1 MNKKTSII
9 AKIRELF
16 EKEEFSTDYTAATG
30 EIIRCMGDGLRVG
43 EKVVNI
49 AAEKE
54 APLPDGDYLLDNGK
68 TISIAAGEIKAI
80 NEYRAEENMGSP
92 KPELMADYTTKEQK
106 DTGSMVEKPGGEKDK
121 MADYKNEISSKLKDG
136 TEVKI
141 LSKGD
146 AVSVGDEVLVK
157 DSSGNFVKAPAGD
170 HELEGGLTINV
181 DELGFIN
188 ELSTAAEEASDEINS
203 EEMKKMFEAVSQL
216 TSLITDLKSEM
227 AEIKKENTDLN
238 EKFSKFAAEPSA
250 ESVTKKSSHFSK
262 TAEKQNKLKF
272 FGQK

>member
-16 EKEEFSTDYTAATG
+16 EKEDFATDYTAATG

-54 APLPDGDYLLDNGK
+54 APLPDGDYLLNNGK
-68 TISIAAGEIKAI
+68 TISVAAGEIKAI
-80 NEYRAEENMGSP
+80 NEYRAEENMGSA

-121 MADYKNEISSKLKDG
+121 MEDYKNEIKSKLADG

-146 AVSVGDEVLVK
+146 ALSVGDEVMVK
-157 DSSGNFVKAPAGD
+157 TGEGTFVKAPAGR
-170 HELEGGLTINV
+170 HELEGGLVIYTDGN
-181 DELGFIN
+181 GFIN
-188 ELSTAAEEASDEINS
+188 ELETKETEDIADG

-262 TAEKQNKLKF
+262 TTEKQNKLKF